1 MKTKTILLTLTTL
14 FAAAES
20 GDAQTA
26 PNDKKVLVAYFS
38 HSGNT
43 RAVAERIAAAT
54 GADLFE
60 IVPQK
65 PYPAEYRAVV
75 DQARREIAA
84 DYRPAL
90 KTDLP
95 DAGRYDVIY
104 IGSPCWWSTVA
115 PPVATFLARFS
126 LLRPAIDTEKCVGCN
141 RCARNCKASCID
153 VEHHR
158 IDYSRCVV
166 CMDCIDTCH
175 KNAIA
180 YELRPKTRK
189 PAKEEKRE
197 SGREENPAGLSR
209 RSFLSLTGV
218 FAAHTALRA
227 QEKLTDGGLA
237 VIEQKKIPRRATPI
251 VPAGAASLRNMAHH
265 CTGCQLCV
273 AVCPNGVL
281 RPSEKLTSLMQ
292 PEMSYERGYCRPECT
307 KCSEV
312 CPAGAI
318 LPVTA
323 AEKSSVQIGHA
334 VWIRANCVP
343 LTDGV
348 DCGNCARHCPSEAI
362 TMVPSDTADPDSPKI
377 PVVNT
382 ERCIGCGAC
391 ENLCPA
397 RPFSTIYVEG
407 HERHRTI

>member
-115 PPVATFLARFS
+115 PPVATFLAAHDFTGKTLIPFMTHEGSPHGPQRS
-126 LLRPAIDTEKCVGCN
+126 RHPTALPRRDRAQRRPRPRQRRSAGRPRNPTARRGGRTLSADGTPDGRNRTGECESQSAAQGGRRWRAHRNPTKAIFADK
-141 RCARNCKASCID
+141 
-153 VEHHR
+153 
-158 IDYSRCVV
+158 
-166 CMDCIDTCH
+166 H
-175 KNAIA
+175 KN
-180 YELRPKTRK
+180 T
-189 PAKEEKRE
+189 
-197 SGREENPAGLSR
+197 
-209 RSFLSLTGV
+209 
-218 FAAHTALRA
+218 
-227 QEKLTDGGLA
+227 
-237 VIEQKKIPRRATPI
+237 
-251 VPAGAASLRNMAHH
+251 
-265 CTGCQLCV
+265 
-273 AVCPNGVL
+273 
-281 RPSEKLTSLMQ
+281 
-292 PEMSYERGYCRPECT
+292 
-307 KCSEV
+307 
-312 CPAGAI
+312 
-318 LPVTA
+318 
-323 AEKSSVQIGHA
+323 
-334 VWIRANCVP
+334 
-343 LTDGV
+343 
-348 DCGNCARHCPSEAI
+348 
-362 TMVPSDTADPDSPKI
+362 
-377 PVVNT
+377 
-382 ERCIGCGAC
+382 
-391 ENLCPA
+391 
-397 RPFSTIYVEG
+397 
-407 HERHRTI
+407 